1 MRLRPRPAVLLTA
14 LAALLIGCG
23 DDDAPTVSRA
33 PDVDRYCAVSER
45 IDAVGGGEYEDLA
58 QDPVAAND
66 LNFDVE
72 VGMVREHEDL
82 LVEIQKV
89 VPDEIRTDVWAVLR
103 VIEARAGLQTDW
115 AEAPELRASERAVAR
130 FEKENCPDE

>member
-1 MRLRPRPAVLLTA
+1 MRLRPSLAVLMAA
-14 LAALLIGCG
+14 LAALLAGCG
-23 DDDAPTVSRA
+23 DDDATIAEGA
-33 PDVDRYCAVSER
+33 PDVERYCELSER

-66 LNFDVE
+66 LDFDVE

-82 LVEIQKV
+82 LVEIQEV

-115 AEAPELRASERAVAR
+115 AEAPQLRDSERAVAR
-130 FEKENCPDE
+130 FEKENCPRD